1 MERLPPIFR
10 LFFSSRRQT
19 LVHQVQRD
27 NNIRTLLEAIRDT
40 FEFAKADSLRDI
52 EPASMKAK
60 IFNEM
65 LQCVS
70 ESAEFIESYAKDV
83 RVGTSS

>member
-1 MERLPPIFR
+1 MERSPPVLR

-27 NNIRTLLEAIRDT
+27 NNIRTLLAAIRDT
-40 FEFAKADSLRDI
+40 FEFEKTDILRDI
-52 EPASMKAK
+52 QPGSMKAK

-83 RVGTSS
+83 RVGTSY